1 MELETASFQ
10 AGRLADFAE
19 LIALAAEG
27 LEADGDTINAP
38 KFYAAADALR
48 ESLDKLKME
57 IFRIVRG
64 LAARTD
70 RRDVVTYCPLYP
82 SGLLAR

>member
-10 AGRLADFAE
+10 AGRLADYAG

-57 IFRIVRG
+57 IFVLSEVWLRERI
-64 LAARTD
+64 AAT
-70 RRDVVTYCPLYP
+70 
-82 SGLLAR
+82 S

>member
-10 AGRLADFAE
+10 AGRLADFAG

-57 IFRIVRG
+57 IFVLSEVWLRERI
-64 LAARTD
+64 AAT
-70 RRDVVTYCPLYP
+70 
-82 SGLLAR
+82 S

>member
-57 IFRIVRG
+57 IFVLSEVWLRERI
-64 LAARTD
+64 AAT
-70 RRDVVTYCPLYP
+70 
-82 SGLLAR
+82 S

>member
-48 ESLDKLKME
+48 ESLDKPKME
-57 IFRIVRG
+57 IFVLSEVWLRERI
-64 LAARTD
+64 AAT
-70 RRDVVTYCPLYP
+70 
-82 SGLLAR
+82 S

>member
-10 AGRLADFAE
+10 AGRLADFAG

-57 IFRIVRG
+57 IFVLSEVWLRERT
-64 LAARTD
+64 AAK
-70 RRDVVTYCPLYP
+70 
-82 SGLLAR
+82 S

>member
-10 AGRLADFAE
+10 AGRLADYAG

-57 IFRIVRG
+57 IFVLSEVWLRERI
-64 LAARTD
+64 AAK
-70 RRDVVTYCPLYP
+70 
-82 SGLLAR
+82 S

>member
-10 AGRLADFAE
+10 AGRLADYAG

-57 IFRIVRG
+57 IFVLSEVWLRERT
-64 LAARTD
+64 AAK
-70 RRDVVTYCPLYP
+70 
-82 SGLLAR
+82 S

>member
-10 AGRLADFAE
+10 AGRLADFAG

-57 IFRIVRG
+57 IFVLSEVWLRERI
-64 LAARTD
+64 AA
-70 RRDVVTYCPLYP
+70 
-82 SGLLAR
+82 SS

>member
-57 IFRIVRG
+57 IFVLSEVWLRERI
-64 LAARTD
+64 AA
-70 RRDVVTYCPLYP
+70 
-82 SGLLAR
+82 SS